1 MNTPR
6 FPLLAK
12 NLRYLREQD
21 DRGLTSAAK
30 KIGISRTYLWELE
43 NDHDGV
49 KQVSIQTMYKIWQ
62 YYNRSAEIHGF
73 SELLFVDIA
82 DFEKRERE
90 RIARDGIPF

>member
-43 NDHDGV
+43 NDREGV
-49 KQVSIQTMYKIWQ
+49 KQISAQTLYKIQQHYIPWTDA
-62 YYNRSAEIHGF
+62 NGIG
-73 SELLFVDIA
+73 ELLLVDLEDQEKKA
-82 DFEKRERE
+82 DAVCSEV
-90 RIARDGIPF
+90 PF